1 MPWPPQPALLFW
13 IATLG
18 TSLVLSILTWRSTT
32 SGQLIETPDGLGG
45 RRSYSRLQ
53 LALMPPLILFVA
65 GVVFF
70 VVLGEGRSS
79 GAAIYFSVWIVALV
93 VAQAILIGIVRARRR
108 DRRARRKELL
118 GE

>member
-1 MPWPPQPALLFW
+1 MSWPPPALLVW

-18 TSLVLSILTWRSTT
+18 ASLVLSILTWRSTT
-32 SGQLIETPDGLGG
+32 GGQLIETPDGLGG

-53 LALMPPLILFVA
+53 LAAMPPLILILA

-70 VVLGEGRSS
+70 VILGEGRSP
-79 GAAIYFSVWIVALV
+79 GAAIYFSAWIVALA
-93 VAQAILIGIVRARRR
+93 VAQGVLIAMVRARRR
-108 DRRARRKELL
+108 GRQARRKELF